1 MEKFTVSQ
9 CILEHNHE
17 ISDVI
22 FKLYPDQRRPAG
34 HLAEEVDN
42 MLSVNGNPTL
52 VAQVLHKEGLAVRVK
67 DIHNRKRKLA
77 EAGSSLPDRLRQL
90 LEAPH
95 INYRILET
103 EAHQFQAL
111 FFQTERQRSTF
122 AKFGEMLQ
130 MDATYKVCIFVE
142 GDVL

>member
-1 MEKFTVSQ
+1 
-9 CILEHNHE
+9 
-17 ISDVI
+17 
-22 FKLYPDQRRPAG
+22 
-34 HLAEEVDN
+34 
-42 MLSVNGNPTL
+42 
-52 VAQVLHKEGLAVRVK
+52 
-67 DIHNRKRKLA
+67 
-77 EAGSSLPDRLRQL
+77 L